1 MNPPD
6 HRERSVLPPTPAQ
19 LSVAKRILADGF
31 TGGMPVD
38 PTAFSASI
46 ADVKLRH
53 LKTKLSRLNLTKAD
67 REVTALKE
75 QFRKDDLAL
84 ATDGRHD
91 EIALR
96 NRRLMGLKDGSRT
109 RLVGFG
115 GVRFE

>member
-6 HRERSVLPPTPAQ
+6 HSERSGLPPAPAQ
-19 LSVAKRILADGF
+19 LSVAKRILTDGF

-38 PTAFSASI
+38 PKAFSASI
-46 ADVKLRH
+46 SDVKLRH

-96 NRRLMGLKDGSRT
+96 NRRLMGLKDGART